1 MSFENIIVTTFDIG
15 ELLCTCGIA
24 NAIRINPS
32 YEAEI
37 INAFIRYCNRDW
49 SDMEYEE
56 DKKRNDE
63 AIASGETR
71 ILASYKTSE
80 GEIYIITEW
89 DRSYT
94 TIMFADEY

>member
-1 MSFENIIVTTFDIG
+1 MINIITSFELGKVV
-15 ELLCTCGIA
+15 CTIGIA
-24 NAIRINPS
+24 RATENNPK
-32 YEAEI
+32 YMKEI
-37 INAFIRYCNRDW
+37 AVAFQRYCLGDW

-56 DKKRNDE
+56 DKKKNDK
-63 AIASGETR
+63 AIASGEDR

-80 GEIYIITEW
+80 GQIFIITEW